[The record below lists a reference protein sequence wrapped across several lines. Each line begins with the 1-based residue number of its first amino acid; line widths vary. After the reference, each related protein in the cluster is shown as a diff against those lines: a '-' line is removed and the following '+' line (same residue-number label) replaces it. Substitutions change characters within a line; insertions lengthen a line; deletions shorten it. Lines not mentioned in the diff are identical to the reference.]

1 MKSLGEKTSNFFEK
15 TPEDAYEKAS
25 TETETE
31 KELSV
36 IQKDAEESIN
46 KIGKQ
51 SKYFKKNF

>member
-15 TPEDAYEKAS
+15 TPEDAYEKAA

-51 SKYFKKNF
+51 SKY